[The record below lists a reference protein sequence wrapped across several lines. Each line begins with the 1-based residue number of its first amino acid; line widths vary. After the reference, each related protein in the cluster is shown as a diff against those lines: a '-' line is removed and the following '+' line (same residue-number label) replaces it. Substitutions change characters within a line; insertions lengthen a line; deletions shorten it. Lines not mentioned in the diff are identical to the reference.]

1 MRRLVFTILITCSSI
16 ASWALNQTIVDDQW
30 LNKQQAQQQI
40 FNELSYTLR
49 LPPKS
54 KVCYYKMNGRD
65 TLYLYV
71 FNDIYCFPPM
81 KFANKKQEQFYWKT
95 VRDVKKVLPYA
106 RLVSRT
112 VYEANKKLAQ
122 IHDEKER
129 KVFLKQ
135 TEKELFKRYEKE
147 LKAMSINQGKL
158 MVRLIDREC
167 DQTTY
172 SIIKTYKGAF
182 QAWMWQAVA
191 RLFGSDLKA
200 EYDVQNKDKI
210 VERVIILVEAG
221 QL

>member
-1 MRRLVFTILITCSSI
+1 MRLFILAILITCSS
-16 ASWALNQTIVDDQW
+16 AAWTMNQPIFDDQW
-30 LNKQQAQQQI
+30 LNQQQAKQQI

-54 KVCYYKMNGRD
+54 KVCYFEVDGRD
-65 TLYLYV
+65 TLYQYV

-112 VYEANKKLAQ
+112 VYEANKELAE
-122 IHDEKER
+122 IPDEKSR
-129 KVFLKQ
+129 KEFLKK
-135 TEKELFKRYEKE
+135 TEKDLFKRYEKE

-167 DQTTY
+167 NQTTY
-172 SIIKTYKGAF
+172 SIIKLYKGSF

-191 RLFGSDLKA
+191 KLFGSDLKA

-210 VERVIILVEAG
+210 IERVIILVEAG